1 MAQQL
6 MWNQIETLYRGQ
18 GTGGT
23 VVTVESDAMELAQK
37 KAGKGVYDSDWWV
50 ETLLNVLEHWGIYA
64 QRWIDAA
71 TRVPRMHFSTTPARV
86 SPGTDPTQQPSAQ
99 EPPAQQPPVQ
109 QPSTTTTPIN
119 TGSLRERL
127 MTTKKLEPK
136 DES

>member
-6 MWNQIETLYRGQ
+6 MWDQIGSLYRGQ

-23 VVTVESDAMELAQK
+23 VVTVEADAMELAQK

-50 ETLLNVLEHWGIYA
+50 ETLLSVLEHWGIYA

-71 TRVPRMHFSTTPARV
+71 TRVPRMHFSTSPARV

-99 EPPAQQPPVQ
+99 QPPVQ
-109 QPSTTTTPIN
+109 QPSTTGTPIN

-127 MTTKKLEPK
+127 MTKKLEPK
-136 DES
+136 DEA